1 MLTGFSIIGCRC
13 LFSTHLHELS
23 NQLDE
28 INAKCRAEGGVPIDT
43 LVAGIHGSERSFEI
57 IRAKPDGKSYARD
70 IAEKFGLSYD
80 RIMDRVKAKRAD
92 EKKS

>member
-1 MLTGFSIIGCRC
+1 MIGCRC

-28 INAKCRAEGGVPIDT
+28 INKKCAAEGGSPIDT

-70 IAEKFGLSYD
+70 IAEKFGLSYEK
-80 RIMDRVKAKRAD
+80 IMASAK
-92 EKKS
+92 KN